1 MSLTPRHTKELTA
14 SALDPKLA
22 QLNCRSYEPGE
33 DAIYERFFRGADID
47 AITDRVRPDA
57 QWGQIRKRW
66 GHLGKGALAFV
77 GLDPDTQWQSSMD
90 WARFKPNSPRQDWGK
105 PEKFV
110 KYECRPGDKTRVM
123 YFRVT
128 LAVWRAV
135 SVRYNVPMPSDIV
148 FTPDGE
154 AIGFWPWVAA
164 NPSIPV
170 IMTEGEKKALCLL
183 SHGYAAVS
191 IPGIWNGVRKV
202 GDGYGLHP
210 DLMLLANSEREF
222 VILFDFETKIKTQW
236 AVFKATLRLGGCID
250 RAGANARVACL
261 PGPEKGIDDWLVAL
275 RAKTQNDRVQK
286 NLDRLIDGAL
296 SLKEY
301 GVTRVPG
308 GKRGLKKFKPDVT
321 VDTRYLSGAVELPES
336 GLVGLRSD
344 MGTGKTELLA
354 RWRKAHPDERFL
366 NNGHRIAL
374 LRNLSG
380 RLGTAM
386 YSGMSQSQLASA
398 KALSITIDSLHKLAY
413 QLERYDCI
421 FIDEATQYLV
431 HLLRSKTCKEHRRD
445 IIEILTYFVR
455 QARLVVLADAHLDD
469 LTVEFFARM
478 RPEGEK
484 PFIIENQ
491 WKSGGRDIVWYEGPD
506 ESMLVESIAAHIRNG
521 GYPMVVLNSKRS
533 LLKIERRLKEEF
545 PTARLKAIHSGNS
558 GSEENIEYVV
568 HINKSVLET
577 DALLASPSL
586 GTGVDIKTERFTAIF
601 GLFRATSATA
611 TDCVQQLWR
620 YRLPVPMHI
629 WVAER
634 PSFGYQDE
642 SFDRIKS
649 RVIGNATTANRLV
662 GMDNI
667 RRKLN
672 RETGVWEY
680 EDEWLIDTCVRLEVD
695 RNRSINNLRLDL
707 KNLLEEMGNRIV
719 TRIDGQNQKENA
731 LLKAAGIAIDEEH
744 CRAVASAEEIDPRTA
759 AVLERKDYLTPEEVH
774 QLERYRIESSY
785 GMPITEALVELDDGG
800 RLIGKLI
807 ALEGL
812 LEAPTQ
818 SEDGRMLPPVL
829 VAERDR
835 TERAKTDIVWDWR
848 NHSTQWGARIGLGL
862 REILARLIAG
872 DEFSQHSPE
881 MHELKRKA
889 LENRHQVKQ
898 TLGLTVS
905 INAKPMRLLSD
916 LLAQVGLA
924 TICDRK
930 GGRGNEVRN
939 YRLDP
944 DKWAFTTEVLTH
956 RKMQRDAARRR
967 REEREADFRQ
977 FEAGLQSQYGIQPV
991 ATTPSVTIAT
1001 GEVAATENEW
1011 ILPKQRTATIDQ
1023 ESQSVEKE
1031 TQQVKKENQQVEIR
1045 PIPEFPHSEDG
1056 AIARYLWELNEDYQ
1070 SDLLS
1075 ADEFEREAQSLWD
1088 NAPALVRDALE
1099 WLDPPTRWMVS
1110 HGIPALMFGDDKT
1123 RRISLQG
1130 ASRSGAVE

>member
-1 MSLTPRHTKELTA
+1 MKISSHHAKELAA
-14 SALDPKLA
+14 SAVDPKLA
-22 QLNCRSYEPGE
+22 ALNCESYEPGD

-47 AITDRVRPDA
+47 AITKRVRPDA
-57 QWGQIRKRW
+57 QWGQVRKRW

-77 GLDPDTQWQSSMD
+77 GLNPETQWQSSMD

-148 FTPDGE
+148 FTADGE
-154 AIGFWPWVAA
+154 AIGFWSWIAD

-170 IMTEGEKKALCLL
+170 TVTEGEKKALCLL

-191 IPGIWNGVRKV
+191 LPGIWNGTRKI

-222 VILFDFETKIKTQW
+222 VILFDRDPKLKTQW
-236 AVFKATLRLGGCID
+236 AVFKATLRLGGCIE
-250 RAGANARVACL
+250 RAGATTRVACL
-261 PGPEKGIDDWLVAL
+261 PGPEKGIDDWIVAL
-275 RAKTQNDRVQK
+275 KAKTQKNQAQK

-296 SLKEY
+296 SLQEY

-321 VDTRYLSGAVELPES
+321 VDTRYLSDAVELPES
-336 GLVGLRSD
+336 GLVGIRSD

-354 RWRKAHPDERFL
+354 KWRKENPDERFL

-398 KALSITIDSLHKLAY
+398 KALSITIDSLHKLSH
-413 QLERYDCI
+413 QLEKYDCI

-445 IIEILTYFVR
+445 IIEILSYFVR
-455 QARLVVLADAHLDD
+455 QARLVVLADAHLND
-469 LTVEFFARM
+469 LTVEFFTRM

-484 PFIIENQ
+484 PYIIENQ

-533 LLKIERRLKEEF
+533 LLKIERRLREEF

-558 GSEENIEYVV
+558 GSEENIEYIVD
-568 HINKSVLET
+568 INRSVLET

-586 GTGVDIKTERFTAIF
+586 GTGVDIKTRRFTAIF

-611 TDCVQQLWR
+611 TDCAQQLWR
-620 YRLPVPMHI
+620 YRLPVPTHV

-667 RRKLN
+667 RRRLN

-707 KNLLEEMGNRIV
+707 KDLLEEMGNRIV
-719 TRIDGQNQKENA
+719 TRIDGQDQKEIA
-731 LLKAAGIAIDEEH
+731 LLKSAGEKIDEEH
-744 CRAVASAEEIDPRTA
+744 CRAVASAELIDPRTA
-759 AVLERKDYLTPEEVH
+759 AVLERKDYLTPDETY

-812 LEAPTQ
+812 LEAPGE
-818 SEDGRMLPPVL
+818 SDDGRLLPPVL

-835 TERAKTDIVWDWR
+835 NERTQTDIVWDWR

-862 REILARLIAG
+862 REILDRLVVG

-881 MHELKRKA
+881 MENLKAKA
-889 LENRHQVKQ
+889 VENRHQIKQ
-898 TLGLTVS
+898 TLGLTVG
-905 INAKPMRLLSD
+905 INAQPMRLLSD
-916 LLAQVGLA
+916 LLGQVGLG

-930 GGRGNEVRN
+930 GGRGKEVRN

-944 DKWAFTTEVLTH
+944 EKWEVATQVLAH
-956 RKMQRDAARRR
+956 RKLQRDAARRR
-967 REEREADFRQ
+967 REEREAENRQ
-977 FEAGLQSQYGIQPV
+977 YEAGIQSQYGTQPV
-991 ATTPSVTIAT
+991 ASTPPEAIAKV
-1001 GEVAATENEW
+1001 GVVATENEGFMY
-1011 ILPKQRTATIDQ
+1011 KQCTANIAP

-1031 TQQVKKENQQVEIR
+1031 IQQVEIR
-1045 PIPEFPHSEDG
+1045 PIPEFPKSEAG
-1056 AIARYLWELNEDYQ
+1056 GFACYLWGVNDDYQ
-1070 SDLLS
+1070 SDRLS
-1075 ADEFEREAQSLWD
+1075 ADEFEAEVQSLWE
-1088 NAPALVRDALE
+1088 NAQGLVRDALE
-1099 WLDPPTRWMVS
+1099 LLDRTTRWMVI
-1110 HGIPALMFGDDKT
+1110 HAIPALRFG
-1123 RRISLQG
+1123 R
-1130 ASRSGAVE
+1130 